1 MTDKEEKVVAQ
12 VSGHAA
18 RLGVRLDDLIVSVS
32 AVQVLNPVG
41 FDFAC
46 KDTGVLVKR
55 IIESAKFGFDDPDT
69 LHGKLAGSNAKRSG
83 FHTSFRENTQALSL
97 HVQVSST
104 EVPGGGRKVNVH
116 LDSVGITAGRA
127 VNGGNIFDLSKIVEH
142 WDRDLRPEMGPLKHF
157 DVTVVR
163 GRNEVTGTADLG
175 LVVSVRRRF

>member
-1 MTDKEEKVVAQ
+1 MTEKEAKVVAQ

-46 KDTGVLVKR
+46 KDTGALVKR
-55 IIESAKFGFDDPDT
+55 IIESTKFGFDDGDT
-69 LHGKLAGSNAKRSG
+69 LHGKLAGSNARRAG
-83 FHTSFRENTQALSL
+83 FHTSFREGGKGPSL
-97 HVQVSST
+97 HFQVSSN
-104 EVPGGGRKVNVH
+104 EVQGGGRKVNVH
-116 LDSVGITAGRA
+116 LDSVGITTGREG
-127 VNGGNIFDLSKIVEH
+127 NGGNIFDLSKIVEH

-163 GRNEVTGTADLG
+163 GKNELTGTSDFG
-175 LVVSVRRRF
+175 MVVSVRKRF